1 MSALAQL
8 TDDAG
13 PTVERLTAQFD
24 ERGPDG
30 TALATL
36 DELAALLVTRREQ
49 EPDAA
54 RDVVAESLLLEA
66 AALLLVAAHRAG
78 DDRRDLAL
86 ERLDEAVS
94 TVERAWPALRMSV
107 IPRAMAL
114 GAPLLRAADH
124 SGLAASAQQRLERW
138 AQLLAA
144 ARQRQLELRAEA
156 TSELAIADHL
166 AARLDALAE
175 QHRGPIRETAQAHAE
190 SARLAAVFAGDRN
203 LSERA
208 RALAGRLA

>member
-1 MSALAQL
+1 MSALARL

-13 PTVERLTAQFD
+13 RTIERLSDDDLD
-24 ERGPDG
+24 EA
-30 TALATL
+30 ALATL
-36 DELAALLVTRREQ
+36 DRLAGELVTSRQREQ
-49 EPDAA
+49 DAP
-54 RDVVAESLLLEA
+54 RDTVAESLLLEA
-66 AALLLVAAHRAG
+66 AALLLVAAHRAD

-94 TVERAWPALRMSV
+94 SVERAWPALRMSV

-114 GAPLLRAADH
+114 GAPLLRATDG

-144 ARQRQLELRAEA
+144 ARQRQVELRAEA
-156 TSELAIADHL
+156 TSALAMADHL
-166 AARLDALAE
+166 AARLGMLAE
-175 QHRGPIRETAQAHAE
+175 TDRGPIRETAQAHAE
-190 SARLAAVFAGDRN
+190 SARLAAVFAGDRT

-208 RALAGRLA
+208 RALTGRLA